1 MDTWRIEYSKEFAP
15 GELTDWVNEAL
26 DQGQDE
32 EGVKKG
38 SRGYAQIVV
47 EVGGEQIRFAAL
59 NELRF
64 LLEALA
70 EKDIHS
76 EQWFKNLPRHAFTE
90 DQEELTH
97 RFLAKTYKDLRGT
110 IT

>member
-1 MDTWRIEYSKEFAP
+1 MAVLWASGMDTWRIEYSKEFAP

-47 EVGGEQIRFAAL
+47 EVGGESKSASQ
-59 NELRF
+59 
-64 LLEALA
+64 
-70 EKDIHS
+70 H
-76 EQWFKNLPRHAFTE
+76 
-90 DQEELTH
+90 
-97 RFLAKTYKDLRGT
+97 
-110 IT
+110 